1 MGNMKV
7 MNDRLTMTSLEL
19 VDFINAHRRQQ
30 AKKAGQPFP
39 SKGFARLEHYSFMEK
54 VPSVLGADAQK
65 FLGIYQD
72 SMNRDRECCR
82 FPKREACLMAM
93 SYSYELQAAV
103 FDHMTALEEKLAKPL
118 TAAEQLL
125 ASVQLTV
132 DLERRQR
139 QTEQQQVQQQVAIER
154 IEQHVEDLAE
164 SRVWDHCPQNCMP
177 ITRIREVIH
186 ERYGLSATVVNAV
199 VRQMPNSPK
208 PWGMVRNSHE
218 SAQGS
223 QYAVWAIS
231 DITAVFKRFV
241 SECEMVSVSQATHPY
256 FEGRFRLVPKVK

>member
-19 VDFINAHRRQQ
+19 VGFVNAHRKQQ
-30 AKKAGQPFP
+30 AELAGQPFP
-39 SKGFARLEHYSFMEK
+39 SKGFAKLEHKHFLDK
-54 VPSVLGADAQK
+54 VPEVLGERSAEFSAD
-65 FLGIYQD
+65 LPD
-72 SMNRDRECCR
+72 SYGRPRR
-82 FPKREACLMAM
+82 GYRLPKREACLMAM

-132 DLERRQR
+132 ELERRQR
-139 QTEQQQVQQQVAIER
+139 QTEQQQAQQQVAIER

-223 QYAVWAIS
+223 QYAVWATS